1 MADRKIDTDQRI
13 MDKAISMINE
23 HGEESLS
30 LRKLAQGIGLT
41 TGAFYTHFST
51 KEELLQAVTVLLS
64 RQEQSR
70 MAKKLQTVR
79 EPEEQ
84 LLTVASIL
92 LRQFKDEPN
101 LMHFLFFNPI
111 ARNVLKVDRGEFAFY
126 DQMMQ
131 MVEAVIQKR
140 HLSVQPK
147 DLFIQLWAFI
157 QGYGLLLD
165 SDVTEYDAVLVRE
178 TLLRLLEA

>member
-1 MADRKIDTDQRI
+1 MNHR
-13 MDKAISMINE
+13 
-23 HGEESLS
+23 
-30 LRKLAQGIGLT
+30 
-41 TGAFYTHFST
+41 
-51 KEELLQAVTVLLS
+51 
-64 RQEQSR
+64 
-70 MAKKLQTVR
+70 
-79 EPEEQ
+79 
-84 LLTVASIL
+84 
-92 LRQFKDEPN
+92 
-101 LMHFLFFNPI
+101 
-111 ARNVLKVDRGEFAFY
+111 RNVLKVDRGEFAFY

>member
-70 MAKKLQTVR
+70 MAKKLQTV
-79 EPEEQ
+79 P
-84 LLTVASIL
+84 
-92 LRQFKDEPN
+92 QFT
-101 LMHFLFFNPI
+101 
-111 ARNVLKVDRGEFAFY
+111 
-126 DQMMQ
+126 
-131 MVEAVIQKR
+131 IQ
-140 HLSVQPK
+140 VQHP
-147 DLFIQLWAFI
+147 D
-157 QGYGLLLD
+157 D
-165 SDVTEYDAVLVRE
+165 
-178 TLLRLLEA
+178 